1 LKELW
6 IKHSPFITSL
16 TIKDYINNAPPKTI
30 SGITLAMLEHVEE
43 QHDIDFKFSISS
55 DFDRNLLNTVMK
67 PYLELFLQ
75 SFHNHN
81 DFFSNRCLE
90 ELKYKLKVLHTKHPN
105 FGRKKTTFSR
115 NMNQKNIKKNF
126 VLFTEHNDFTY
137 STALENFKESHYYTG
152 FIDDVEFRLNDPYFA
167 RERRERII
175 REQAQNQP
183 FNFTTRRRQNN
194 RNTLLSTVYRYSEDL
209 QHFPY
214 YDEEEDNDRNSNTTT
229 TNSSNE
235 ENSTNDNMVTL
246 YNELNASETDTLE
259 STYEEE
265 DLFDDNDT
273 TSTVDLSETNNATEI
288 VDENKTTNEI
298 EEGEI
303 TGEVNTPPPNIQD
316 LQNLSTQVRGLLND
330 DNILLIDGRQRLLS
344 LLSQID
350 NLHPA

>member
-1 LKELW
+1 
-6 IKHSPFITSL
+6 
-16 TIKDYINNAPPKTI
+16 
-30 SGITLAMLEHVEE
+30 
-43 QHDIDFKFSISS
+43 
-55 DFDRNLLNTVMK
+55 
-67 PYLELFLQ
+67 
-75 SFHNHN
+75 
-81 DFFSNRCLE
+81 
-90 ELKYKLKVLHTKHPN
+90 
-105 FGRKKTTFSR
+105 
-115 NMNQKNIKKNF
+115 MNQKNVKKNF

-137 STALENFKESHYYTG
+137 SSSLENFKESHYYTG

-167 RERRERII
+167 REHRERIL
-175 REQAQNQP
+175 REQSQNQP

-214 YDEEEDNDRNSNTTT
+214 YDEEEDNDSNSNSNATT

-235 ENSTNDNMVTL
+235 ENSTNDNMVGL

-265 DLFDDNDT
+265 DQFDDNNT
-273 TSTVDLSETNNATEI
+273 ISTVDLSETNNATES
-288 VDENKTTNEI
+288 VDENKTNNEI

-303 TGEVNTPPPNIQD
+303 TEEVDTPPSNIQE
-316 LQNLSTQVRGLLND
+316 LQNLSTQVRDLLND
-330 DNILLIDGRQRLLS
+330 DDILVIDGRQRLLS